1 MSSSDHS
8 PNIFLCAGESSGDLY
23 GAKLAEALQVVL
35 PQTRLWGVGGDR
47 MAEAGVGLVRHVR
60 TLSVMGFSEVVFHI
74 PNLLRLKRTLRKD
87 ILHHQPS
94 AVILIDFPDFNLRLA
109 SDVVHRCRTNRPKI
123 FYYVTPQVWIWR
135 KSRIHA
141 LGKFCDHVIPIFD
154 FEHELFRREHVRSFF
169 AGHPINDLTLGLK
182 YGQSADENQ
191 AGGKTLALFP
201 GSRPQE
207 VKRILPVMLAA
218 ARRLKTLATIDR
230 ILVSSVSAVDSRVFS
245 EILEPF
251 RDLEP
256 ELNANADL
264 ILHKAS
270 IAIAKSGTVNIQI
283 AFARV
288 PAVIVYRTSFLT
300 FLVARFLLRIRY
312 ISILNILAGKEIVP
326 EFVQYRATPRAIAD
340 EVHALLQS
348 KERRFEM
355 LEGMDRL
362 VTRLRARDVAQNV
375 AAYIVRHL

>member
-1 MSSSDHS
+1 M
-8 PNIFLCAGESSGDLY
+8 
-23 GAKLAEALQVVL
+23 
-35 PQTRLWGVGGDR
+35 
-47 MAEAGVGLVRHVR
+47 
-60 TLSVMGFSEVVFHI
+60 
-74 PNLLRLKRTLRKD
+74 
-87 ILHHQPS
+87 
-94 AVILIDFPDFNLRLA
+94 
-109 SDVVHRCRTNRPKI
+109 
-123 FYYVTPQVWIWR
+123 
-135 KSRIHA
+135 
-141 LGKFCDHVIPIFD
+141 
-154 FEHELFRREHVRSFF
+154 RSFF

-191 AGGKTLALFP
+191 AGGTTLALFP

-218 ARRLKTLATIDR
+218 ARRLKTLAKIDR